1 MHKRK
6 ILLLLLKKL
15 LIFSAEDRNEMNSCI
30 IELYEPCCIGGH
42 YMTIDEA
49 LKRVETL
56 YEIIY
61 KTCFQYVEGANVQ
74 EVEIDLTI
82 IDELGSLLN
91 YLYELDVH
99 DEALLRS
106 ILNKLEYG
114 QPVYDLA
121 MLNPISLDGNEE
133 KIDVLYEEKIKVEKM
148 LHESYKKQHEKL
160 LTKAIPHLKQM
171 QCELQ
176 AFLYICS
183 VKQ

>member
-1 MHKRK
+1 MPKKK

-15 LIFSAEDRNEMNSCI
+15 SIFSAEERNEMNSCI

-56 YEIIY
+56 YETVNT
-61 KTCFQYVEGANVQ
+61 TCFQYVEGANVQ
-74 EVEIDLTI
+74 KAELDLTI

-114 QPVYDLA
+114 QPIYDLA
-121 MLNPISLDGNEE
+121 MLNPISLEGNEE
-133 KIDVLYEEKIKVEKM
+133 KIDVLYEEKVKVEKM
-148 LHESYKKQHEKL
+148 LFESYKKQHEKL
-160 LTKAIPHLKQM
+160 LQKAMPHLKQM